1 MRYFFPTENDYN
13 VKVVECLL
21 NGGAKLDA
29 RTDWGDTAVHY
40 AARWGTHIVLEFLLD
55 EGISVVKPKGTK
67 NNVYDHIS

>member
-1 MRYFFPTENDYN
+1 M
-13 VKVVECLL
+13 

-67 NNVYDHIS
+67 NNVGPHFLKFVQLESKISKN